1 MRNLYVKLQHH
12 VGLTLILLIGL
23 GVEFSNFQS
32 LFFRFMSQYR
42 ADWGGFNHLPAAC
55 LSAFLL
61 LCIVIFGI
69 RKQFALSWCLALLT
83 SVVSFAVYNRMGLS
97 WRLEELT
104 EVNFVV
110 LLLSGLLPLL
120 VAYTTHQITQE
131 DEYLQANGELA
142 TQHERGN
149 TTRVL
154 KELHKLQTL
163 MAAALEASNQP
174 QRLQKVQTVVPTTT
188 RSNRAL
194 IQKIKKGQ
202 QASQAVAAS
211 VKPEPQNKKLV
222 ATVMADK
229 KQPDI
234 IEEKPKKTASLYHFT
249 CEVCGQTG
257 SSKSSH
263 AKYCSVR
270 CRTTDLKK
278 QQKTAFYTKT
288 DDFDANGVIEWNKSP
303 NEADKIV

>member
-69 RKQFALSWCLALLT
+69 RKQFGLSWLLALLT
-83 SVVSFAVYNRMGLS
+83 CIVSFAVYNRMGLS
-97 WRLEELT
+97 WHWEEMT

-131 DEYLQANGELA
+131 DGMDMDA
-142 TQHERGN
+142 TQQH
-149 TTRVL
+149 TRTATVTVL
-154 KELHKLQTL
+154 KELRKLQAL
-163 MAAALEASNQP
+163 MAAALEANQHT
-174 QRLQKVQTVVPTTT
+174 QRLQKVQSFVTTPA

-194 IQKIKKGQ
+194 IQKIRNTNTSKQ
-202 QASQAVAAS
+202 TATSS
-211 VKPEPQNKKLV
+211 VPTETKTRKLV

-234 IEEKPKKTASLYHFT
+234 IEEKPKKEVNKYQFA
-249 CEVCGQTG
+249 CEVCGKTSG
-257 SSKSSH
+257 SKTH
-263 AKYCSVR
+263 LNKYCSVL
-270 CRTTDLKK
+270 CRNKGLKK
-278 QQKTAFYTKT
+278 KKTTTFYTQE

-303 NEADKIV
+303 EDLV

>member
-69 RKQFALSWCLALLT
+69 RKQFALSWLLALLT
-83 SVVSFAVYNRMGLS
+83 CVVSFAVYNRMGLS
-97 WRLEELT
+97 WHWEEMT

-131 DEYLQANGELA
+131 DGMDMDTTQQHTRTA
-142 TQHERGN
+142 TV
-149 TTRVL
+149 TVL
-154 KELHKLQTL
+154 KELRKLQAL
-163 MAAALEASNQP
+163 MAAALEANQNT
-174 QRLQKVQTVVPTTT
+174 QRLQKVQSVVVPTA

-194 IQKIKKGQ
+194 IQKIRKTNTSKQTATSSVPTETKSKK
-202 QASQAVAAS
+202 S
-211 VKPEPQNKKLV
+211 V
-222 ATVMADK
+222 ATVMADR

-234 IEEKPKKTASLYHFT
+234 IEEKPKKEVSKYQFT
-249 CEVCGQTG
+249 CEVCGKA
-257 SSKSSH
+257 SNNKNH
-263 AKYCSVR
+263 LNKYCSVL
-270 CRTTDLKK
+270 CRNEGLKK
-278 QQKTAFYTKT
+278 KKITTFYTQK
-288 DDFDANGVIEWNKSP
+288 DDFDANGVIEWNKSTE
-303 NEADKIV
+303 NLVKDV